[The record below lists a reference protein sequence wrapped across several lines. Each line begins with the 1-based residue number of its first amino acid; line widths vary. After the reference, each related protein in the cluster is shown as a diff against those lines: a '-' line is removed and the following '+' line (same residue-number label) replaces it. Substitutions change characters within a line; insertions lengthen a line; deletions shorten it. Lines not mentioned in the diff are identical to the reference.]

1 MAPRGSRGRSVRGGT
16 ASSNPSSSSG
26 ESLANLFRGEFRQRG
41 FVRRFWGCW
50 PNSSRTSRCIGL
62 DSASRS
68 IKSSTLTVLVKGK
81 SMAWFFILFAD
92 LFEIAWPFVL
102 KWATPFSR
110 WAPLLVGVLCAVP
123 VNYLLAEAVQRLP
136 AATVYASFV
145 GVATAGTAM
154 VGMVLFGESTNAGRI
169 CSLALILLGLIGLNR
184 PPPLSKTSSRI
195 HRDRGPT
202 VRIRLPPAES
212 HLRT

>member
-1 MAPRGSRGRSVRGGT
+1 
-16 ASSNPSSSSG
+16 
-26 ESLANLFRGEFRQRG
+26 
-41 FVRRFWGCW
+41 
-50 PNSSRTSRCIGL
+50 
-62 DSASRS
+62 
-68 IKSSTLTVLVKGK
+68 
-81 SMAWFFILFAD
+81 MAWFFILFAD

-154 VGMVLFGESTNAGRI
+154 VGMVLFGESTNARRI
-169 CSLALILLGLIGLNR
+169 CSLGLILLGLIGLKFF
-184 PPPLSKTSSRI
+184 SDAT
-195 HRDRGPT
+195 
-202 VRIRLPPAES
+202 E
-212 HLRT
+212 

>member
-1 MAPRGSRGRSVRGGT
+1 LLAEQLKDLSRSV
-16 ASSNPSSSSG
+16 S
-26 ESLANLFRGEFRQRG
+26 
-41 FVRRFWGCW
+41 
-50 PNSSRTSRCIGL
+50 I
-62 DSASRS
+62 SASRS

-145 GVATAGTAM
+145 GVATAGTAI

-169 CSLALILLGLIGLNR
+169 CSLALILLGLIGLKFF
-184 PPPLSKTSSRI
+184 SDAT
-195 HRDRGPT
+195 
-202 VRIRLPPAES
+202 E
-212 HLRT
+212 

>member
-1 MAPRGSRGRSVRGGT
+1 MQGRGTKG
-16 ASSNPSSSSG
+16 SNPLPSSG
-26 ESLANLFRGEFRQRG
+26 ESLANLTFGANSVKVGLSGDFGVAGRTARGPLG
-41 FVRRFWGCW
+41 L
-50 PNSSRTSRCIGL
+50 GL
-62 DSASRS
+62 DFSPRS

-169 CSLALILLGLIGLNR
+169 CSLALILLGLIGLKFF
-184 PPPLSKTSSRI
+184 SDAT
-195 HRDRGPT
+195 
-202 VRIRLPPAES
+202 E
-212 HLRT
+212 

>member
-1 MAPRGSRGRSVRGGT
+1 MVPLGPEQISIQTYVLKVVVVSGTSGSI
-16 ASSNPSSSSG
+16 PLSSSG
-26 ESLANLFRGEFRQRG
+26 DSLANLTFGANSVNVGLSGDFGVPGRTARGPLG
-41 FVRRFWGCW
+41 L
-50 PNSSRTSRCIGL
+50 GL
-62 DSASRS
+62 DFSPRPV
-68 IKSSTLTVLVKGK
+68 KSSTLTVLVKGK

-169 CSLALILLGLIGLNR
+169 CSLGLILLGLIGLKFFSNA
-184 PPPLSKTSSRI
+184 T
-195 HRDRGPT
+195 
-202 VRIRLPPAES
+202 E
-212 HLRT
+212 

>member
-1 MAPRGSRGRSVRGGT
+1 
-16 ASSNPSSSSG
+16 
-26 ESLANLFRGEFRQRG
+26 
-41 FVRRFWGCW
+41 
-50 PNSSRTSRCIGL
+50 
-62 DSASRS
+62 
-68 IKSSTLTVLVKGK
+68 
-81 SMAWFFILFAD
+81 MAWFFILFTD

-169 CSLALILLGLIGLNR
+169 CSLALILHAFDAGRWVGFLSARAEPETAAHTNR
-184 PPPLSKTSSRI
+184 V
-195 HRDRGPT
+195 GP
-202 VRIRLPPAES
+202 RLHGMAC
-212 HLRT
+212 